1 MNYDMNIFESIDSLS
16 DSMRG
21 NINRMC
27 VTKDIRELDDMF
39 EWLMLRA
46 RKLYLQRREE
56 ILK

>member
-39 EWLMLRA
+39 EWLMLHA

-56 ILK
+56 FLK

>member
-56 ILK
+56 FLK